1 MGRISLLIV
10 TALCEGGVG
19 LVLLAAPRVPMALLL
34 GVDQSSPEV
43 ACVARIAGA
52 GLLSLGI
59 ACWPVRSD
67 SHSARRPGLLAGV
80 LTYDVFAALILA
92 YAGLGQG
99 LVGIA
104 LWPAVALHAALAV
117 WCLVC
122 IRGS

>member
-19 LVLLAAPRVPMALLL
+19 LALLAAPAFPMALLL
-34 GVDQSSPEV
+34 GVEQV
-43 ACVARIAGA
+43 TCVARIAGA

-59 ACWPVRSD
+59 ACWAGRSD
-67 SHSARRPGLLAGV
+67 TPSAGRRGLLAGV
-80 LTYDVFAALILA
+80 LTYDVLAALILA

-122 IRGS
+122 IRDS